1 MNYSKKYLRF
11 LFALQLAL
19 LPMIIFGHLMFDK
32 VLPLLFF
39 VGVIVARLW
48 SLAFVNK
55 LDKQDTILM
64 SIADFVNI
72 TFCAIYIVVVKDFSL
87 AFSLVV
93 MLLNVALLVLQILQ
107 FNKPRTDF
115 LIAMEF
121 SFKFF
126 AYGALL
132 LAFIPADLTFWSKA
146 SMLSASIVGVVALG
160 FKLYY
165 YLREKTG
172 KKKY

>member
-1 MNYSKKYLRF
+1 
-11 LFALQLAL
+11 
-19 LPMIIFGHLMFDK
+19 MFDK

-132 LAFIPADLTFWSKA
+132 LAFIPADLTFWVKA